1 MKKTLFSF
9 IVLGIKKSNLNKMG
23 ELFLDGL
30 EQSLLIEDI
39 PVEIIQKIMLEYAS
53 FELTKTDSN
62 KMLGHMND
70 LVSLY
75 SHIIYGR
82 GGLKY
87 CDVSKIMMRV
97 NRTPQRTFKWHDS
110 ISVVR
115 ALFGLEMA

>member
-1 MKKTLFSF
+1 M
-9 IVLGIKKSNLNKMG
+9 I
-23 ELFLDGL
+23 GL

-39 PVEIIQKIMLEYAS
+39 PLEIIQKIKLEYTS

-82 GGLKY
+82 GGLKC
-87 CDVSKIMMRV
+87 CDVSKVIMRV
-97 NRTPQRTFKWHDS
+97 NRTPQRTLQWFDS
-110 ISVVR
+110 IN
-115 ALFGLEMA
+115 ALRELLGLEKKIDKLLLMPH